1 MYFNLKKLLIIFVF
15 ILSFYSCSNQKVN
28 EKAEAEKDFSLLKI
42 EFFFSEAKQLN
53 RIYDKVECYAT
64 GENENVSMISTVPKN
79 NWKYFTVN
87 DKMKTA
93 WNFKADNVTLTAEVE
108 DTGVYVQYI
117 FKYINDKWQLI
128 KIIDSST

>member
-1 MYFNLKKLLIIFVF
+1 M
-15 ILSFYSCSNQKVN
+15 
-28 EKAEAEKDFSLLKI
+28 KI

-64 GENENVSMISTVPKN
+64 GENGDVSMISTIPKN
-79 NWKYFTVN
+79 NWEYFMIDV
-87 DKMKTA
+87 KMKTA